1 MGAFEMMRV
10 VIDTNV
16 LVSALLFGGTPGKLV
31 ELWKMVR
38 IQPFISREIIAEL
51 LRVLAYPKFEL
62 TQKEIE
68 FLLYV
73 EVLPHF
79 EVTAIP
85 TGPVIIKNDPSDDTF
100 LRCAVA
106 ANADAIITG
115 DSHLLSLKSY
125 KKNPIL
131 TPSKFLKMHFR

>member
-1 MGAFEMMRV
+1 MGALEMMRV

-31 ELWKMVR
+31 ELWKMAR

-68 FLLYV
+68 YLLYV

-85 TGPVIIKNDPSDDTF
+85 TGSVIVKKDPSDDMF

-106 ANADAIITG
+106 AEADAIITG

-125 KKNPIL
+125 KKIPIL
-131 TPSKFLKMHFR
+131 SPSQFLMNF